1 MAQSSI
7 RLVIRDDRYATLT
20 FDAPDRSAN
29 ILTEQTW
36 RDLEVALRVLIVQA
50 DIRGAILKSSKPDN
64 FIAGADLKLL
74 ADATRSD
81 PKVKA
86 VIEHGHRVLN
96 MLESLPCPTCAIVD
110 GAALGGGLE
119 VALACDIILMGTNR
133 KVELG
138 LPEVKLG
145 LMPGWGGTQRLP
157 RLIGLPFAG
166 DLIGTGKTINAVR
179 AAEIDLAIGP
189 LPSDTLLQ
197 SAMQV
202 LKIEGWQSA
211 RRQKMEWIPAD
222 TRALYRPQLENATK
236 AVREALT
243 AMVAGSELPLPEAI
257 ARESEGFFQLVGSD
271 ESKAKIAEFFAARKG

>member
-1 MAQSSI
+1 MAKSSI

-29 ILTEQTW
+29 VITEQTW
-36 RDLEVALRVLIVQA
+36 HDLEVALRVLIVQT

-64 FIAGADLKLL
+64 FIAGADLKML
-74 ADATRSD
+74 ADAGRND
-81 PKVKA
+81 PKVKSF
-86 VIEHGHRVLN
+86 IEHGHRVLN

-119 VALACDIILMGTNR
+119 VALACDFILMGTGP

-166 DLIGTGKTINAVR
+166 DLIGHGKTINAIR

-189 LPSDTLLQ
+189 IDSDTLVQ
-197 SAMQV
+197 SAMKV
-202 LKIEGWQSA
+202 LNIEGWQSA

-222 TRALYRPQLENATK
+222 NRALYRPQLDGASTAK
-236 AVREALT
+236 REALN
-243 AMVAGSELPLPEAI
+243 AMVAGSALPLAEAL
-257 ARESEGFFQLVGSD
+257 ARESEGFFRLAGSD
-271 ESKAKIAEFFAARKG
+271 ESKKQIAEFFASRKG